1 MKKTFYCVASAVY
14 DDGRC
19 VAGIV
24 DSVKAEEKPENTFKH
39 GKRADLYNDWF
50 HGKREAMKFVKETMK
65 A

>member
-1 MKKTFYCVASAVY
+1 MKTFYCVASAFY

-24 DSVKAEEKPENTFKH
+24 DSVKAEKKPQSTFKQ
-39 GKRADLYNDWF
+39 GTRADLYCDWF
-50 HGKREAMKFVKETMK
+50 HGKKEAMKFVKETMK